1 MYLISLILGIRTWFS
16 DSRDLKFSGKMHL
29 HKNIHVKI
37 RWQKLCLTP
46 SLSVVFGEIPYSV
59 LSNSTTHQQIVLES
73 CSNPIHSVT
82 LHWKKNWG
90 SGFHFF
96 AGDFVSGVGFGHFGS
111 RRLLA
116 PGPKPLDGS
125 ISLKFLLETRLES
138 ESFEPL
144 IDLLVFWFQKLSPKS
159 NEITN

>member
-1 MYLISLILGIRTWFS
+1 MNSVWFIRCKMFFGLYLPNRLIQNYVTAVFFKENVMYLISLILGIRTWFS

-73 CSNPIHSVT
+73 CSNPIHSAT

-96 AGDFVSGVGFGHFGS
+96 AGDFVSGVGFWTFW
-111 RRLLA
+111 L
-116 PGPKPLDGS
+116 PKVTCP
-125 ISLKFLLETRLES
+125 
-138 ESFEPL
+138 
-144 IDLLVFWFQKLSPKS
+144 
-159 NEITN
+159 